1 MIVIVIVNVIE
12 TGTETEMRFTT
23 VSTRFHLRSSHKC
36 QEVVTDNPHNLHII
50 SSDINKHLIISS
62 ILSSL
67 GIHNMAAIIGLLTW
81 LRVVRLAL
89 VTTIVMKTLRTATEE
104 ITCQS
109 LCTSR

>member
-1 MIVIVIVNVIE
+1 MIVSVNVIVIETE
-12 TGTETEMRFTT
+12 TGMRFTT
-23 VSTRFHLRSSHKC
+23 VSTRFHLGSSDKC

-62 ILSSL
+62 TLNSL
-67 GIHNMAAIIGLLTW
+67 GIRNMAAIIGLLTW

-89 VTTIVMKTLRTATEE
+89 VTTIVMKTLQTATEE
-104 ITCQS
+104 TTCQS